1 MEKLLEKFKLNSKKG
16 IENLVIF
23 LVLVI
28 IVMVVI
34 NSLFNEKENKIVTT
48 SNVDVTSKGNNTLEE
63 KLENILS
70 TISGVGKVKVMIS
83 YANSI
88 EKVPIYDT
96 KEVTLVLKV
105 AGQELRHSIPENGK
119 VPYKV

>member
-1 MEKLLEKFKLNSKKG
+1 MQKLLEKFNLNSKKG

-34 NSLFNEKENKIVTT
+34 NSIFNEEEENIIPSSNIQVT
-48 SNVDVTSKGNNTLEE
+48 NEKGDTLEE

-70 TISGVGKVKVMIS
+70 SIKGVRKSKC
-83 YANSI
+83 N
-88 EKVPIYDT
+88 DF
-96 KEVTLVLKV
+96 L
-105 AGQELRHSIPENGK
+105 
-119 VPYKV
+119 YK